1 MYLQNVSLSIT
12 GPVNRLPRNW
22 SNSTVEIPADPA
34 TSCCQSMGGATGGC
48 GGQCPHF
55 WDHRG
60 TGGRGEGRSNEN
72 DLCFYSKQSLFN
84 SVQMTEFQL
93 PWLIFACFYPT
104 FGKVGYIFFAHSAR
118 ESCFVPHLKIRG
130 AAHVSITRQYCN
142 IFCVLCI
149 RPKSDL
155 CWCQLVHTPVSSAV
169 EVENASI
176 LDTDVT
182 AVFTAE
188 TAPTKSAVCIYTLI
202 CNYLWLIN
210 APTYWNPRILHTG
223 RLVSSRWTDEWMSFL
238 RDKVIS
244 NVSADTAPRFNNSSR
259 LNHPRP

>member
-1 MYLQNVSLSIT
+1 MHHLVSRAQWTDCPKIGLTPRSKFRQIRRHRA
-12 GPVNRLPRNW
+12 VNPW
-22 SNSTVEIPADPA
+22 VA
-34 TSCCQSMGGATGGC
+34 QQGM
-48 GGQCPHF
+48 
-55 WDHRG
+55 WG
-60 TGGRGEGRSNEN
+60 TIS
-72 DLCFYSKQSLFN
+72 
-84 SVQMTEFQL
+84 
-93 PWLIFACFYPT
+93 PT
-104 FGKVGYIFFAHSAR
+104 FGTTGVQGIEGRAVQWKWSLLLQQTVFIQYCTNDWISTPLTDI
-118 ESCFVPHLKIRG
+118 CLLVPHIWKGGVHFFRSFRSRILFCTHLEIRG